1 MDRRA
6 TFLTTNLHLVQ
17 VTREIIASLAGI
29 QREKR
34 REGGKSLHK
43 HAKTKLVLGSKVFS
57 FFPMC
62 MRSRVAWAGVHCF
75 SFQVM
80 KSAKRLLYQ
89 EILKKEWSSLF

>member
-1 MDRRA
+1 MRKKF
-6 TFLTTNLHLVQ
+6 TQ
-17 VTREIIASLAGI
+17 TRENKVGL
-29 QREKR
+29 
-34 REGGKSLHK
+34 GKKSFL
-43 HAKTKLVLGSKVFS
+43 F